1 LASPKRSIT
10 WAKLRSVITGSGSA
24 ASSRRASTP
33 PGRRP
38 CRGDRGLGGDWG
50 HEPPGRH
57 AGKAAAPALRT
68 TRRERERLDTTVPS
82 VALILERAEK
92 AARSMKA
99 ILLDRCAMRTL
110 LKLLFA
116 LWFALA
122 FPVSTRAQDDRS
134 AERDEMIAAIQEHAQ
149 QAAPAVPDGRID
161 PAVLQAMRTVPRH
174 EFVPEDVRAQAY
186 LDQPV
191 PIGFGQTISQPFIV
205 ALMTDLLDVG
215 ADHKVLEIGTGSG
228 YQAAVLSPL
237 VAEVYSVEIIPE
249 LGERATAALQRLGF
263 ANVRTKV
270 ADGYYGWPE
279 AAPFDGIVVTAAAS
293 QIPPPLVEQLKP
305 GGRMVIPV
313 GGAYFAQ
320 QLMLVEKGADGKVTT
335 RQLLPV
341 QFVPLTRAETQ

>member
-1 LASPKRSIT
+1 
-10 WAKLRSVITGSGSA
+10 
-24 ASSRRASTP
+24 
-33 PGRRP
+33 
-38 CRGDRGLGGDWG
+38 
-50 HEPPGRH
+50 
-57 AGKAAAPALRT
+57 
-68 TRRERERLDTTVPS
+68 
-82 VALILERAEK
+82 
-92 AARSMKA
+92 MKA

-122 FPVSTRAQDDRS
+122 FAVSTRAQDDRS